1 MAPCRAPGTD
11 KNRAWCSRLSPQAAI
26 PTQISSKRCLLKI
39 STLNQ
44 LRTLNFGKSVMKTW
58 KKCDKTRP
66 LHFFL
71 TIANGGSCQWEAKA
85 DLSDPA
91 SAALAEV
98 GTCTLPGAQRRTRI
112 CITAPSSFREHQ
124 HVPRALGQYYTNV
137 EFVNMFFKANFGSI
151 WADILLLHRYWWGQK
166 VAPNKHSGEILSH
179 C

>member
-1 MAPCRAPGTD
+1 MNYRIHLFNWFIPALMKSCPDGICLHGFHYSDLNKLSHCYGTLQSPRNRQ
-11 KNRAWCSRLSPQAAI
+11 KLRAWCSRLSPQAAI

-71 TIANGGSCQWEAKA
+71 TIANGGSCHWEAKA
-85 DLSDPA
+85 DLSDPV

-112 CITAPSSFREHQ
+112 CITAP
-124 HVPRALGQYYTNV
+124 PRSGSTSTFPGLW
-137 EFVNMFFKANFGSI
+137 VNITQMWN
-151 WADILLLHRYWWGQK
+151 L
-166 VAPNKHSGEILSH
+166 
-179 C
+179 